1 MPFRSTAQQR
11 FMYARHPEIAE
22 RWTKEMKRGKKG
34 YARAHPIK
42 AAGLPKHVRKAASS
56 GTFVR
61 DGSTVVPMSRPPA
74 RRGKVG
80 RGSGG
85 GYARGSRFAKGLP
98 FTPTPTLMQQ
108 GKPPSV
114 QGAAGSVMG
123 TLAGQRT
130 GAPQPRAQAVTG
142 AAGQQAARK
151 PAQIGQGQPM
161 KTAGSLIP
169 VKPQKPQVAKDYAD
183 GTDRPSKKELYD
195 RASQIDARHPDRK
208 PRGRKVD
215 ELHESL
221 RYKGR
226 HPRRYDPEAQRQRQ
240 RGAAGR
246 VRTVATFAFDGA
258 GDAVTFGGFGSSRS
272 GSLLRIIASKSRP
285 LRGPV
290 YLRRGFLETG
300 IRSTD
305 HGERRAG
312 AG

>member
-1 MPFRSTAQQR
+1 
-11 FMYARHPEIAE
+11 
-22 RWTKEMKRGKKG
+22 
-34 YARAHPIK
+34 
-42 AAGLPKHVRKAASS
+42 
-56 GTFVR
+56 
-61 DGSTVVPMSRPPA
+61 VVPMSRPPA

-240 RGAAGR
+240 RGAAG
-246 VRTVATFAFDGA
+246 AGLAIGGA
-258 GDAVTFGGFGSSRS
+258 IVSESRKAKVGRRAVVGGRSALLLGGGAAGLGGAYAVTRHPHD
-272 GSLLRIIASKSRP
+272 A
-285 LRGPV
+285 
-290 YLRRGFLETG
+290 RRGRWT
-300 IRSTD
+300 
-305 HGERRAG
+305 
-312 AG
+312 